1 MTAIHASS
9 AIPSGR
15 LRIRNGTPGT
25 SFPTKRVLLKRVIR
39 APLNHSRGQKRGYV
53 PAFSCFLCKKCLN
66 SSTMTLHDGIG
77 IATLASSPSICTF
90 AKVSRFADLAKASV
104 LGNLTNPEE
113 LMATATKKAA
123 TPAAKKAP
131 ATVKKAAAPAA
142 KKAAVASPLKPIKDS
157 FTKASLALH
166 LAERAGVEPK
176 TAKAL
181 MAALEETVL
190 ASVHKKGA
198 KEFTL
203 PGLLKV
209 VAQDVPAKKRRFGKD
224 PFSGEDKWFAA
235 KPASVRLKVRPLK
248 KLKDAAL

>member
-1 MTAIHASS
+1 MATTGATKA
-9 AIPSGR
+9 AAKPVPKKTV
-15 LRIRNGTPGT
+15 TPVEKK
-25 SFPTKRVLLKRVIR
+25 TK
-39 APLNHSRGQKRGYV
+39 APLIN
-53 PAFSCFLCKKCLN
+53 
-66 SSTMTLHDGIG
+66 
-77 IATLASSPSICTF
+77 
-90 AKVSRFADLAKASV
+90 
-104 LGNLTNPEE
+104 
-113 LMATATKKAA
+113 
-123 TPAAKKAP
+123 
-131 ATVKKAAAPAA
+131 KAAAPAA
-142 KKAAVASPLKPIKDS
+142 KKPVTATPLKPIKDS
-157 FTKASLALH
+157 FTKASLAIH

-176 TAKAL
+176 AAKAL

-209 VAQDVPAKKRRFGKD
+209 VAQDVPAKKKRFGKD

>member
-1 MTAIHASS
+1 MATTS
-9 AIPSGR
+9 ATKAAAKPAPKKAV
-15 LRIRNGTPGT
+15 TPVQ
-25 SFPTKRVLLKRVIR
+25 KKAK
-39 APLNHSRGQKRGYV
+39 APL
-53 PAFSCFLCKKCLN
+53 
-66 SSTMTLHDGIG
+66 
-77 IATLASSPSICTF
+77 
-90 AKVSRFADLAKASV
+90 
-104 LGNLTNPEE
+104 
-113 LMATATKKAA
+113 
-123 TPAAKKAP
+123 
-131 ATVKKAAAPAA
+131 VKKAAAPVT
-142 KKAAVASPLKPIKDS
+142 KKAVAATPLKPIKDS
-157 FTKASLALH
+157 FTKASLTIH

-176 TAKAL
+176 AAKAL

-209 VAQDVPAKKRRFGKD
+209 VAQDVPAKKKRFGKD